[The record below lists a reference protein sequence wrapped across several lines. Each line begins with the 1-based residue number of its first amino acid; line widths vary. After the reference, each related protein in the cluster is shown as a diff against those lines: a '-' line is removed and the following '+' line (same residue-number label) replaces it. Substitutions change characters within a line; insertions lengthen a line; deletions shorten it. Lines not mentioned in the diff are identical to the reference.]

1 MDQPL
6 GAHGRETPILEN
18 DEKAIVLIV
27 DDDRAVRTALKF
39 MLELEGYTVHVCA
52 SGDELLHHPVL
63 KNARCLLVDYKMP
76 AMDGFEVIERLEEQN
91 VHVPTILITSFVNK
105 TLARRAAEVGVVRI
119 LEKPLLDSV
128 LSENIRQILA
138 G

>member
-1 MDQPL
+1 M
-6 GAHGRETPILEN
+6 EN
-18 DEKAIVLIV
+18 NEKSVVLIV
-27 DDDRAVRTALKF
+27 DDDQAVRTALKF
-39 MLELEGYTVHVCA
+39 MLELEGYTVYACA

-63 KNARCLLVDYKMP
+63 KDARCLLVDYKMP
-76 AMDGFEVIERLEEQN
+76 VMDGFEVIEQLEEL
-91 VHVPTILITSFVNK
+91 HVQVPVILITSFINRSL
-105 TLARRAAEVGVVRI
+105 TRRAAEAGVVRI

>member
-1 MDQPL
+1 MDQMLGPL
-6 GAHGRETPILEN
+6 GREPSLLEN
-18 DEKAIVLIV
+18 DKKSVVLIV

-39 MLELEGYTVHVCA
+39 MLELEGYTVHACA

-63 KNARCLLVDYKMP
+63 KDARCLLVDYKMP
-76 AMDGFEVIERLEEQN
+76 VMDGLEVIEQLEKKN
-91 VHVPTILITSFVNK
+91 IHVPVILITSFVNK
-105 TLARRAAEVGVVRI
+105 SFTRRAAEIGVVRI

-128 LSENIRQILA
+128 LSENIRQIMS